1 MDEQVKLNELE
12 NALAELD
19 YPLSRQEV
27 IDQCGDVRIE
37 LADGS
42 ENLAELVAGS
52 NDDSFG
58 SVDGLASEVR
68 NLLPQRAVGEPHQSE
83 GEG

>member
-1 MDEQVKLNELE
+1 MDRQVKLNELE
-12 NALAELD
+12 TVLADLD
-19 YPLSRQEV
+19 YPISRQDV
-27 IDQCGDVRIE
+27 IEQCGDVRIE

-42 ENLAELVAGS
+42 ENLGELIAGS

-58 SVDGLASEVR
+58 SMDSLASEVR
-68 NLLPQRAVGEPHQSE
+68 SLLPQRAIGEPHQSE